1 MRIFSKESVKERDD
15 LVNISGGWVL
25 GQWMMQIIVLKVTH
39 ILDH

>member
-15 LVNISGGWVL
+15 LVNISGVWVL